1 MNKGLTK
8 FALLSLVCSMMPTAF
23 TSCKDYD
30 DDINHLQGQ
39 IDAIKVDV
47 DKLKEMV
54 SAGKIITN
62 VASSADGVVF
72 TMSDGQTYT
81 ITNGKP
87 GTAWTIGDD
96 GMWYKDGVKTDY
108 KAIGVDGAVGPQ
120 GPKGDKGD
128 QGEQGPAGPAGPQGP
143 QGEQGAQGPA
153 GEQGPAGPAGPQ
165 GPQGEQGVQGPQ
177 GEAGKNGEYYVPNA
191 TTGNFDIYQDGKK
204 IKDSGISWRAPKE
217 ETLTAVY
224 SGNKLT
230 LSNVA
235 GGVGEAKSVE
245 IIIGAQLGELAFVPS
260 VLSNVGGYPTTDVP
274 FLYLNNYISESK
286 YDATTFR
293 FQTQTGLNKSNE
305 VVLEYRVSP
314 NDAYIAPTSQGLFI
328 NRKVTTR
335 AAADDKNDLL
345 AVKSFDLAGVAESGI
360 LNVKAAYKDPSRA
373 AQNGNNIAAFQ
384 LWNGQQSFTSDYV
397 YFGEAQSINN
407 IALVDPVNNK
417 WYNYKR
423 DYAINDKNKET
434 SAFINSIVPMNDPV
448 NLYLN
453 YNDPQGLDLSKYVL
467 LKGEYD
473 GMDYALAALG
483 FEGLSYEFSL
493 PKEYKATDAAQTN
506 QQWFVELNGSVLSM
520 NSKNLTQGYKPALGR
535 KPVVRVDAYATDN
548 SGNKRMVGSWYIKVQ
563 IVDKN
568 TAPSDQP
575 IKVDMATKA
584 YGYTELGVWND
595 QTGTYASDQTLVN
608 QMSFEAINNDI
619 YGAAGLS
626 AQNFWQ
632 FYGNGGWSFNL
643 NVSVLGADNKPITIH
658 KSDYNYQTQWA
669 GQGIYCTVNFQES
682 ATTTTQIKVTTD
694 PYVHTENYTVNGQKP
709 YKNVDG
715 KGAQYTV
722 TITIPA
728 TNKEVSNDIVITQVF
743 YVKDNFQPYT
753 FNPNYE
759 IGDFNGYT
767 DCVITK
773 GKVVN
778 NDWAMQLYMADAFQT
793 ITQGGVKKDLFSYYN
808 TAKGYK
814 GVASEPV
821 FSIDN
826 QPQGNNVDVTYA
838 NKTVAL
844 TKILGAQ
851 YKYVKMHYTVNLLNG
866 ESKNFPMTVVF
877 QNPFKSGDKIDALSI
892 NGNAATAQTANA
904 AEKVSIIDI
913 ANQGIL
919 AWDSKSKALALSKYA
934 QDGYMLEASDVNISY
949 AFDTNDASWKEL
961 ANVLPAGALTVDTN
975 GVVTYKNNATLA
987 VSYTVYVKVTAEFGD
1002 FSQVICRVPVEMKGL
1017 K

>member
-30 DDINHLQGQ
+30 DDIDHLQGQ

-143 QGEQGAQGPA
+143 QGEQGA
-153 GEQGPAGPAGPQ
+153 QGPAGPAGPQ

-274 FLYLNNYISESK
+274 FLYLNDYISESK
-286 YDATTFR
+286 YDANTFR

-345 AVKSFDLAGVAESGI
+345 AVKGFDLAGVAESGI
-360 LNVKAAYKDPSRA
+360 LNVKASYKDPSRA

-397 YFGEAQSINN
+397 YFESAKRIEGID
-407 IALVDPVNNK
+407 LVDPVNNK
-417 WYNYKR
+417 WYEYKR
-423 DYAINDKNKET
+423 EFAINDKNKET
-434 SAFINSIVPMNDPV
+434 SAFINSIVPMDAQV

-467 LKGEYD
+467 LKGWYD

-493 PKEYKATDAAQTN
+493 PAEYKASDAAQTN
-506 QQWFVELNGSVLSM
+506 QQWFVQLNGSVLSM

-535 KPVVRVDAYATDN
+535 KPVVRVDAFATDN

-568 TAPSDQP
+568 TAPTDEP
-575 IKVDMATKA
+575 IKVNMATKA
-584 YGYTELGVWND
+584 YGYTELGVWNN
-595 QTGTYASDQTLVN
+595 QTGAYTSDETLVN

-626 AQNFWQ
+626 AQNFWN
-632 FYGNGGWSFNL
+632 FYGNNQGLFTL
-643 NVSVLGADNKPITIH
+643 NVSVLDINGNAKELY
-658 KSDYNYQTQWA
+658 KSNYNWNTSWA

-682 ATTTTQIKVTTD
+682 ATRTTQIKVATD
-694 PYVHTENYTVNGQKP
+694 PRVHTENYTVNGQKQ
-709 YKNVDG
+709 YKDVDG

-773 GKVVN
+773 GKVVGS
-778 NDWAMQLYMADAFQT
+778 DWAMQLYIADAFQT
-793 ITQGGVKKDLFSYYN
+793 ITQGGAKKDLFSYYN
-808 TAKGYK
+808 TAKGYN
-814 GVASEPV
+814 GVASEPE

-826 QPQGNNVDVTYA
+826 QPQGNNDGVNYSTSDK
-838 NKTVAL
+838 NIAL

-851 YKYVKMHYTVNLLNG
+851 YKYVKMHYNVNLRNG
-866 ESKNFPMTVVF
+866 ESKKFPMTVVF
-877 QNPFKSGDKIDALSI
+877 QNPFKSAAKISGLSI
-892 NGNAATAQTANA
+892 NGNAATEQTANA
-904 AEKVSIIDI
+904 AEKVSILDI
-913 ANQGIL
+913 ADKGIYS
-919 AWDSKSKALALSKYA
+919 WNTTSKKLVLSQYA
-934 QDGYMLEASDVNISY
+934 KDGYKLADDDVTVSY

-961 ANVLPAGALTVDTN
+961 ANVLPAGALKVNEN

-987 VSYTVYVKVTAEFGD
+987 VSYTVYVNVTAKFGD